1 MNGLESNHNSVK
13 ATRKEI
19 ACDFRYLVTFSCMYA
34 INMNYL
40 TGGGNIGCFIE
51 NLQLVINT
59 LREKM
64 SYEYLSPNSE
74 TDAYQWQPPPG
85 GAQ

>member
-1 MNGLESNHNSVK
+1 
-13 ATRKEI
+13 
-19 ACDFRYLVTFSCMYA
+19 
-34 INMNYL
+34 MNYL